1 MLLNPHAVGAGP
13 LGPVAGHTHGVVC
26 APRYAPCVRFRQYV
40 AFQRLAFQR
49 LALHR
54 AAPHRMV
61 VPICR

>member
-1 MLLNPHAVGAGP
+1 MLLIPFALGAGP
-13 LGPVAGHTHGVVC
+13 LGPVAGHTHGVVR
-26 APRYAPCVRFRQYV
+26 ASRYAPCVRFRQYV
-40 AFQRLAFQR
+40 AFQR